1 MKLYEIDLDYLQ
13 YLHEEGDKRVLC
25 HNIHIHTRKFVAVG
39 VLINGHNYYV
49 PLSSPDKAD
58 YVYSEGIKKIR
69 KTKAPTIMRL
79 IEKDI
84 SGNEIMLGKLLF
96 NNMIPV
102 PDSCSKIYNV
112 EAESDLRYKNLVE
125 KQIQII
131 RTSMDEV
138 NSRANKVYRL
148 KMSGSNYPYIQNATV
163 NFSVLEQKCSQWNQH
178 N

>member
-13 YLHEEGDKRVLC
+13 YLHEEGDSRVLC
-25 HNIHIHTRKFVAVG
+25 HNIHVHTRKFVAVG
-39 VLINGHNYYV
+39 VLINNHKYYV

-58 YVYSEGIKKIR
+58 YVYSGGIKQIK

-79 IEKDI
+79 IEKDQT
-84 SGNEIMLGKLLF
+84 GNEILLGKLLF

-102 PDSCSKIYNV
+102 PDSCSKIYNI
-112 EAESDLRYKNLVE
+112 ENENDIRYKNLVE
-125 KQIQII
+125 KQVQKI

-148 KMSGSNYPYIQNATV
+148 KISGSNYPYIQNATV
-163 NFSVLEQKCSQWNQH
+163 NFPILEQKCSQWKR
-178 N
+178 